1 MEISNAFLSAKMARL
16 SVCVAEHDSCLG
28 AVAWR
33 ASAYGRGVQAPC
45 GLTPCWGGGG
55 IGPGL
60 GGGGASA
67 LAGAGPLTQALGQQ
81 GIRKCLGRSEQLSRF
96 WGFSGSDG
104 AMFLPAPGGPDERTV
119 AVSLELH
126 KSDLLTYVGLSMTP
140 QAHAPGCGASYEAV
154 TYWPAA
160 CAVVARQVFG
170 NFPVVGA
177 IQRDISVIDAGQ
189 ASKVFLM
196 PAGVGCVS
204 IKREVLLQ

>member
-1 MEISNAFLSAKMARL
+1 MLFYRQKWLAFLCAWL
-16 SVCVAEHDSCLG
+16 SMTPVWAQSPGAQVRTAGASKPPAVSRPAG
-28 AVAWR
+28 AVEV
-33 ASAYGRGVQAPC
+33 SAQ
-45 GLTPCWGGGG
+45 GLE
-55 IGPGL
+55 
-60 GGGGASA
+60 GGGASA